1 MGWQFIW
8 SSGRHGFCL
17 GSGSL
22 LELGA
27 GTQQQGQKGQ
37 LRIGSAENWNRCCL
51 QAEGLAD
58 CLANMACGY
67 TVGVCPREPRKS
79 NFDYIFNTV

>member
-1 MGWQFIW
+1 MGWQSIW

-27 GTQQQGQKGQ
+27 RTQQQGQKGQ
-37 LRIGSAENWNRCCL
+37 LRIGSAESWNRCCL

-58 CLANMACGY
+58 LSG
-67 TVGVCPREPRKS
+67 
-79 NFDYIFNTV
+79 